1 MTMTYKALY
10 RVYRPQCFGDVVGQ
24 EAVTRTLRNAIKERR
39 ISHAYLFNGPRG
51 TGKTSAAKIFAKAV
65 NCLNPQDGEPCN
77 ECTACVG
84 VQSGEILDIIEI
96 DAASNRGVDE
106 IRDIRDKVH
115 LSPNSLT
122 YKVYII
128 DEVHMLT
135 TEAFN
140 ALLKTLEEP
149 PGHVIFILA
158 TTEPHKLPLTII
170 SRCQRFDF
178 HKISPSSLFRL
189 LRNVCDQQ
197 GIRISDE
204 TLSLIARYSEGG
216 GRDALSVLDQAYSFS
231 GDEITSDDIYLITG
245 TLSSD
250 FLRRMLIAIMEN
262 ERAEV
267 MSVLDGVL
275 SAGKDPEQVLRNII
289 HYLRDLLIYQ
299 NAPQLEEMQARVAL
313 EPEFIQLSESVKS
326 DQLFGA
332 IEHLSKV
339 QADMKYSAHPRIM
352 LEVALIQ
359 LLERV
364 FIADTFAQAAVVPQA
379 KSVDQGMVEHIRTL
393 EKRIADLE
401 KGISAAS
408 AAENSSRAPVQ
419 QEERKRVPTS
429 SDLPLTRLKSIYQQA
444 NDKYLE
450 RILQLWSS
458 ILDGV
463 RLLDVRAAAWL
474 KQGKPVIVS
483 EQQVLLAFNSAIHRE
498 STELPA
504 NKKVI
509 EDTLYDRTNIRFEI
523 VTVML
528 EQWTDFVEKH
538 KDMKSVNQQEPE
550 LEPIIA
556 EAIQLVGEELI
567 QIKK

>member
-1 MTMTYKALY
+1 MVTITYKALY

-24 EAVTRTLRNAIKERR
+24 EAVTHTLRNAIKEKR

-65 NCLNPQDGEPCN
+65 NCLDPQDGEPCN
-77 ECTACVG
+77 QCSSCQG

-106 IRDIRDKVH
+106 IRDIREKVH

-178 HKISPSSLFRL
+178 HKISLSSLIRL

-197 GIRISDE
+197 GIHIADE
-204 TLSLIARYSEGG
+204 TLALIARYSEGG

-231 GDEITSDDIYLITG
+231 GNEITSDDIHLITG

-250 FLRRMLIAIMEN
+250 FLRQILVALMEN
-262 ERAEV
+262 EKAEAI
-267 MSVLDGVL
+267 VLLNEVL
-275 SAGKDPEQVLRNII
+275 ASGKDPEQMLRNFIY
-289 HYLRDLLIYQ
+289 YLRDLLIYQ
-299 NAPQLEEMQARVAL
+299 NAPQLEEMQGRATL
-313 EPEFIQLSESVKS
+313 EPEFKQLSENVQSG
-326 DQLFGA
+326 QLFGA

-339 QADMKYSAHPRIM
+339 QTEMKYSAHPRIM
-352 LEVALIQ
+352 LEVGLIQ
-359 LLERV
+359 LMEHV
-364 FIADTFAQAAVVPQA
+364 FATANTSVASRAG
-379 KSVDQGMVEHIRTL
+379 SVDQGLVEHIRSL
-393 EKRIADLE
+393 EKRITELE
-401 KGISAAS
+401 KGMTMSAV
-408 AAENSSRAPVQ
+408 AERESRSTEQ
-419 QEERKRVPTS
+419 QEERKRVPTA
-429 SDLPLTRLKSIYQQA
+429 SDLPLSRLKSIYQQA
-444 NDKYLE
+444 NEKYLE
-450 RILQLWSS
+450 RILQLWPS

-474 KQGKPVIVS
+474 KQGKPVICT

-498 STELPA
+498 STEIPA

-509 EDTLYDRTNIRFEI
+509 EGTLYDRTNIRFEI

-538 KDMKSVNQQEPE
+538 KDMKSEQQTEPE

>member
-1 MTMTYKALY
+1 MVSITYKALY
-10 RVYRPQCFGDVVGQ
+10 RVYRPQSFGEIVGQ
-24 EAVTRTLRNAIKERR
+24 EAVTRTLRNAIKEQR

-65 NCLNPQDGEPCN
+65 NCLTPNDGEPCSK
-77 ECTACVG
+77 CTACLSA
-84 VQSGEILDIIEI
+84 QSGEILDIIEI

-178 HKISPSSLFRL
+178 HKISLTSLQQL
-189 LRNVCDQQ
+189 LKHVCDQQ
-197 GIRISDE
+197 GIQIDDE
-204 TLSLIARYSEGG
+204 ALTLIARYSEGG

-231 GDEITSDDIYLITG
+231 GDTITKEEIHLITG
-245 TLSSD
+245 TISSEHMRKW
-250 FLRRMLIAIMEN
+250 LHALMEKKSS
-262 ERAEV
+262 EV
-267 MSVLDGVL
+267 ITLLDEALG
-275 SAGKDPEQVLRNII
+275 AGKDPEQILRNFIQ
-289 HYLRDLLIYQ
+289 YLRDLLVYQ
-299 NAPQLEEMQARVAL
+299 NAPLLEEMQARAVY
-313 EPEFIQLSESVKS
+313 EPEFKEFSEQVSSEV
-326 DQLFGA
+326 LFGA

-339 QADMKYSAHPRIM
+339 QNEMKYSTFPRIM

-364 FIADTFAQAAVVPQA
+364 FHAGAIERVPQLA
-379 KSVDQGMVEHIRTL
+379 TNSDSMNTELLQQLRAL

-401 KGISAAS
+401 KGVYAS
-408 AAENSSRAPVQ
+408 PANEPDARQPVQ
-419 QEERKRVPTS
+419 HEERKRLS
-429 SDLPLTRLKSIYQQA
+429 SDLSQSKLKSLYQQA
-444 NDKYLE
+444 NEKYLE
-450 RILQLWSS
+450 RMVQIWPA

-463 RLLDVRAAAWL
+463 RIQDIRAGAWL
-474 KQGKPVIVS
+474 KQGKPVLVTENQI
-483 EQQVLLAFNSAIHRE
+483 LLSFNSAIHRE

-509 EDTLYDRTNIRFEI
+509 EDTIYDQTAKRFEI
-523 VTVML
+523 VTIMQD
-528 EQWTDFVEKH
+528 QWNDSIQHHMSNVSETQEK
-538 KDMKSVNQQEPE
+538 KE
-550 LEPIIA
+550 LDPLIA
-556 EAIQLVGEELI
+556 EAIELVGEDLV